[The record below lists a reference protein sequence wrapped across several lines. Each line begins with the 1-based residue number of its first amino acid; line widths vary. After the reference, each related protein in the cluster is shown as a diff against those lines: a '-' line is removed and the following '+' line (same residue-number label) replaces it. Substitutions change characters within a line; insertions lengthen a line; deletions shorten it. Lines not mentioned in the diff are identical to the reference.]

1 MKNNGSK
8 NAPER
13 AQHSDPPVTPTEA
26 PAMEQRPES
35 ARLAQDSG
43 LRAEVCAIGP
53 AYEFNMVTI
62 RDRAGNETRWLVPF
76 GRKLTGEDL
85 YAYKVAHL
93 LGETEN
99 GWIN

>member
-1 MKNNGSK
+1 MKNSGK

-13 AQHSDPPVTPTEA
+13 AQHPDPPDTPTGPPTMEA
-26 PAMEQRPES
+26 EPES
-35 ARLAQDSG
+35 VRLAQDSG
-43 LRAEVCAIGP
+43 LQAEVCAIGP
-53 AYEFNMVTI
+53 EYEFNMVTI
-62 RDRAGNETRWLVPF
+62 RDQSGNETRWLVPF
-76 GRKLTGEDL
+76 GKKLTGEDL